1 MKNIQ
6 DPGAY
11 LGNLDNVFH
20 QLRGHYLQ
28 INIEHHPDFEVVREE
43 PKFTPQQ
50 LEPKK
55 SMQVNIFESRMRKM
69 AYMKLRKKG
78 DNATDESTEKNLQT
92 SASTGYYPLDQL
104 WGMLSQNDD
113 KSKEDLKKRNWRQ
126 LPEEEQIEQMKIFT
140 DKFKDLMNPDVWKD
154 LRSEMMRMLQ
164 EGEFEKKQVI
174 DWHKGSQRILEIKG
188 LVINPACFYWVE

>member
-1 MKNIQ
+1 M
-6 DPGAY
+6 
-11 LGNLDNVFH
+11 LF
-20 QLRGHYLQ
+20 R
-28 INIEHHPDFEVVREE
+28 
-43 PKFTPQQ
+43 
-50 LEPKK
+50 
-55 SMQVNIFESRMRKM
+55 S
-69 AYMKLRKKG
+69 
-78 DNATDESTEKNLQT
+78 ATDESTEKNLQA

-113 KSKEDLKKRNWRQ
+113 KSKEDIKKRNWRQ

-174 DWHKGSQRILEIKG
+174 DWHKGSQRILEING